1 MTATTALLS
10 LPSVDELQLTEA
22 ELGALTGTPQYKLQ
36 IEWLKANG
44 WTFTLTRAERPVVGR
59 LYANLRLANLDVSTM
74 SSSSNDWTP
83 NVAALN

>member
-1 MTATTALLS
+1 MTAAPALLS

-22 ELGALTGTPQYKLQ
+22 ELAALTGSPMPKLQ

-44 WTFTLTRAERPVVGR
+44 WAHTLTRAERPVVGR

-74 SSSSNDWTP
+74 TSSSNDWTP
-83 NVAALN
+83 DLSALN